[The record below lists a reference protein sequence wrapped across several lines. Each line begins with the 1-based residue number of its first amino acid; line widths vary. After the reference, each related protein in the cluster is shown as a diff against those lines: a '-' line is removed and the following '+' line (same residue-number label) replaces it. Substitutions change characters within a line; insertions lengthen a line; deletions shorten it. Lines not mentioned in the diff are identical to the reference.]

1 VNTDLSLFFNPR
13 SIAIVGASPNPEI
26 ITGRTIK
33 YLQKHNYQG
42 VIYPVNPKY
51 NCISGLRCYPSIE
64 ALPES
69 PDHVLIIVRADRVM
83 GVLVECAHK
92 KVPFVT
98 IVSSG
103 FAEESIQGREKQ
115 EEIRDFARQ
124 HNLRVCGP
132 NSQGMV
138 NLRNFATSSFSA
150 SLDLP
155 DLLSGPVGFVS
166 QSGAFCYSTFC
177 LAQEYG
183 LGFSYVV
190 STGNEADLDSCDF
203 IEFMLRQSDIN
214 VVASYMEGITDGEKM
229 VRVAELSQQLKKPVI
244 ILKVGRSEIGK
255 KAVSSHTGAITGS
268 DRVFSS
274 VCRQFGFLR
283 VEDIG
288 DFFDVASIFLSNRNP
303 VSRRVGV
310 VSTSGGAGVM
320 MVDKLT
326 ELGIEIPDLTRSA
339 EHELEKII
347 PSFGTRNN
355 PVDVT
360 AEVVNNP
367 VSFRTS
373 LEIVAGDPNVD
384 IICVI
389 MTMITGELAEK
400 LAEMLSTFAGNS
412 PKPLVLTWSV
422 PESMAPAGFET
433 IKKARIP
440 LFPTPVRAAK
450 AIAKWIDFLSF
461 DGHGCDSVVTQKT
474 PGFLRRKE
482 EAVSH
487 CRSLGGKFTEQNA
500 NKLLSL
506 YEISFPAEEKA
517 DSAAA
522 AVSAAK
528 RIGFPVALKILSPD
542 IRHKTDV
549 GGLVLNLHNT
559 VAVAQA
565 YDTMMANVKKYNPAA
580 AIDGVLVQEMVDS
593 GTEVVLG
600 SFTDKQFGPVIM
612 FGLGGIFIETLK
624 DVEYRRAPLSKEE
637 ALKMITQIK
646 GYALLQGARNKP
658 AGDLGVLA
666 ETLVRFS
673 WLAYDLWHE
682 IEEME
687 INPLVVLPA
696 GKGVRAVDLLIV
708 G

>member
-1 VNTDLSLFFNPR
+1 MNTDLSLFFNPG

-51 NCISGLRCYPSIE
+51 DCISGLKCYSSIE

-83 GVLVECAHK
+83 DVLVECTHK

-103 FAEESIQGREKQ
+103 FAEESIHGRKKQ
-115 EEIRDFARQ
+115 EDIRDFARQ

-150 SLDLP
+150 SLDLS

-214 VVASYMEGITDGEKM
+214 VVASYMEGITDGEKLI
-229 VRVAELSQQLKKPVI
+229 RVAELSQQLKKPII

-274 VCRQFGFLR
+274 VCRQFGLLR

-326 ELGIEIPDLTRSA
+326 EFNIEIPDLTRSA
-339 EHELEKII
+339 QQELEKII

-400 LAEMLSTFAGNS
+400 LAEMLSTFARNT
-412 PKPLVLTWSV
+412 PKPMVLTWSV

-433 IKKARIP
+433 IKKAHIP

-450 AIAKWIDFLSF
+450 AIARWIDFHSF
-461 DGHGCDSVVTQKT
+461 DGHGCGSVVTQKT
-474 PGFLRRKE
+474 PSFLRRKK

-487 CRSLGGKFTEQNA
+487 CRSLDGKFTEENVK
-500 NKLLSL
+500 KLLSL
-506 YEISFPAEEKA
+506 YEISFPAEAKA
-517 DSAAA
+517 ESAAA

-542 IRHKTDV
+542 IRHKTDA

-565 YDTMMANVKKYNPAA
+565 YETIMVNIKKYHPAA
-580 AIDGVLVQEMVDS
+580 AIDGVLVQEMVGS
-593 GTEVVLG
+593 GMEVILG

-612 FGLGGIFIETLK
+612 FGLGGIFVETLK

-637 ALKMITQIK
+637 ALKMITQTK

-673 WLAYDLWHE
+673 WLAYDLRNE